1 MKYTFFA
8 LVFALFIS
16 CDDDKKAENIDYTA
30 KNELEITE
38 YIKDNNLN
46 AQKGDYGLYYVIDE
60 PGDGKQPSASS
71 QVTVAYKGTFI
82 NGEIFDQ
89 SGAEGITFGLNQ
101 VIRGW
106 TMGIPYFKEGGSG
119 MLLIPAHLGYGS
131 TDRGPIPAGSVLV
144 FDVKLIAV
152 K

>member
-60 PGDGKQPSASS
+60 PGDGKQPIASS
-71 QVTVAYKGTFI
+71 KVTVAYKGTFL
-82 NGEIFDQ
+82 NGKIFDE
-89 SGAEGITFGLNQ
+89 SGAEGLTFGLNE
-101 VIRGW
+101 VISGW

-119 MLLIPAHLGYGS
+119 MLLVPAHLGYGNR
-131 TDRGPIPAGSVLV
+131 DYGPIPGGSVLV

>member
-16 CDDDKKAENIDYTA
+16 CDDDKKAEDIDYVA

-38 YIKDNNLN
+38 YIKDNSLN
-46 AQKGDYGLYYVIDE
+46 AQKGENGLYYVIDE
-60 PGDGKQPSASS
+60 PGEGKQPTASS

-82 NGEIFDQ
+82 NGKKFDE

-101 VIRGW
+101 VISGW

-119 MLLIPAHLGYGS
+119 MLLVPAHLGYGNR
-131 TDRGPIPAGSVLV
+131 DYGPIPGGSVLI

-152 K
+152 N